1 MKKMYIICFLSVLM
15 LAYGA
20 YKITYLV
27 SVNKYKND
35 AVKYQT
41 NEFKTVAADVGN
53 TNKISTV
60 TKFVYETYNVNTGE
74 ITSKTYEAPVKYL
87 GFTKE
92 MLAHD
97 LKEKDMGDNVLKLE
111 ILSFSKDEVVMRET
125 IAYEITADYF
135 IKMVNETLVIYL
147 NDRETVYDYADIN
160 KASVPEI
167 ILNKL
172 NTGMYIESDR
182 ELYEFLQNYSS

>member
-1 MKKMYIICFLSVLM
+1 
-15 LAYGA
+15 
-20 YKITYLV
+20 
-27 SVNKYKND
+27 
-35 AVKYQT
+35 
-41 NEFKTVAADVGN
+41 
-53 TNKISTV
+53 
-60 TKFVYETYNVNTGE
+60 
-74 ITSKTYEAPVKYL
+74 
-87 GFTKE
+87 
-92 MLAHD
+92 
-97 LKEKDMGDNVLKLE
+97 
-111 ILSFSKDEVVMRET
+111 MRET